1 MDEARLPRPGQVLTR
16 GLLRALCDQGLAGL
30 AEVALAT
37 GRRVDAMAIDRKGE
51 IWAVEVKSSLADF
64 RSDTKW
70 REYEDFCDR
79 FCFAVP
85 AGFPQ
90 DVLPPEPGLFVVDAY
105 GGALVRDAPTSKL
118 SAARRKALLV
128 QFGRLAS
135 ARLSAAEGAKSAE
148 LALRR

>member
-1 MDEARLPRPGQVLTR
+1 MEDSTLRPGQILTR
-16 GLLRALCDQGLAGL
+16 GVLRALRDQGLAGL
-30 AEVALAT
+30 AEVTLAT

-51 IWAVEVKSSLADF
+51 IWVVEVKSSLADF
-64 RSDTKW
+64 RSDAKW
-70 REYEDFCDR
+70 QEYEDFCDR

-85 AGFPQ
+85 ADFPQ
-90 DVLPPEPGLFVVDAY
+90 HVLPPEPGLFVVDAY

-135 ARLSAAEGAKSAE
+135 ARLLATEAGGAK
-148 LALRR
+148 